1 MCCAVALDMAKA
13 HGSLTADLCSPANPR
28 QMPRPT
34 DPGRPRECS
43 SQGPKPTCLSVP
55 RANWCRTETGRRKR
69 SPVCREQAWE
79 PKGAG
84 PSPQPRL
91 PLYHVCMDVTFAG
104 ASEALDLVPSLLLKY
119 RFIRS
124 TPTRTLFLK
133 A

>member
-43 SQGPKPTCLSVP
+43 SQGPKPACLSVP

-69 SPVCREQAWE
+69 SRFVGSRPGSQRGQAPPRNPACLCITFAWMS
-79 PKGAG
+79 
-84 PSPQPRL
+84 PSPVLQKPW
-91 PLYHVCMDVTFAG
+91 T
-104 ASEALDLVPSLLLKY
+104 
-119 RFIRS
+119 RS
-124 TPTRTLFLK
+124 HLCF
-133 A
+133 